1 MPKQC
6 GKAYDKQHGKRMT
19 SSTGTVYQSSAA
31 NRMSRSAETGPY
43 IKAVRNRMSSSA
55 RTVCQAVRW
64 TVCQAVRWT
73 VCQAVRGPYVK
84 QCGGPWGLQC
94 GRSGLTAKPASMA
107 ECRSRYLIA
116 FVSGFSLLLADC
128 AKQHP
133 SYHYVLAHDALG
145 TSFRAEGQLAEG

>member
-31 NRMSRSAETGPY
+31 NRMSRSA
-43 IKAVRNRMSSSA
+43 R
-55 RTVCQAVRW
+55 
-64 TVCQAVRWT
+64 T
-73 VCQAVRGPYVK
+73 VCQAVRGPYFK